1 MRAVL
6 FFFSIAALSAQDA
19 REIVRKS
26 VELDQANR
34 RIMQNYTW
42 TAKRT
47 ERNLDSD
54 GNVKSQKSSRW
65 ETVILYG
72 VAFRRVIERDGKPL
86 PPDEQRKEQ
95 EKLDEKAA
103 KFANESD
110 SDREKRLAKKEKER
124 QKELEFL
131 REIPDIYDFQIER
144 SDKVEGRDVWVISAT
159 PKANYTPKNSDAKVL
174 QKMKGELWID
184 KTEYQ
189 WVRLEVETIDT
200 ISFGL
205 VLFRLSPG
213 SKLTFEQARV
223 NDEVWLP
230 KRQWVRGGARIAL
243 LKKLSEEDEVTWSNF
258 RKFSADSKVVA
269 VE

>member
-19 REIVRKS
+19 HEIVRKS

-103 KFANESD
+103 KFASESD
-110 SDREKRLAKKEKER
+110 SDREKRLAKREKER